1 MKYSVSIVQLEL
13 SGNETLHFS
22 IEVRDF
28 GCVFSAEYIF
38 SFFINTV
45 NLKLINER
53 FLLKWGFKKIG
64 ISRRS

>member
-13 SGNETLHFS
+13 SGNVTLHFS

-38 SFFINTV
+38 SFFINSV

-53 FLLKWGFKKIG
+53 FLLK
-64 ISRRS
+64 